1 MARARAN
8 TGGARKPLCANIT
21 HAEVHRKPLRPNITW
36 GIKVYE
42 PAPLHLRRDLCISMS
57 TSWLA

>member
-1 MARARAN
+1 MAN
-8 TGGARKPLCANIT
+8 TSGARKPLRANTT
-21 HAEVHRKPLRPNITW
+21 HAEMHRKPLRPNTTG

-42 PAPLHLRRDLCISMS
+42 SVPRHLRRDLCISMS